1 MKFHPDV
8 PASPTSPMT
17 SEATLL
23 SNLSGTIA
31 PSPDLVSVIERVHFY
46 TGVSEDHP
54 LLFQRSDVQTRPFI
68 IPQERHSVIP
78 EKTAHGANHM
88 VLKSAFWKETV
99 APEIISLLK
108 DKTRGVRVSSMLP
121 VRFSTPGEDGK
132 DVFDDHIVLWISVH
146 PNTTEETACRDANAD
161 ILAILSKHGVQDVAV
176 HWIEGAVERLGGPP
190 EMMSVASDTD
200 PTQYI
205 RRALT
210 AVLGVPLAAEEMA
223 ANDAQGSLGLYFHEG
238 KDRHGNKST
247 RVMAITNKHV
257 TSSDTTKDYQFSG
270 RSGAPRQYIRNCGA
284 RRFQQVLNETRARI
298 AERLGD
304 TKLYAE
310 QLATLA
316 AKPKSEDEEKAE
328 QDEDDF
334 ERKQQDLKRAE
345 KDIVKLG
352 KFLQLLTST
361 WSDAYQRIIGAL
373 DWAPKIANNLDSR
386 CYTRDLGVIALNNKK
401 FKENF
406 QGNYVYLSTY

>member
-1 MKFHPDV
+1 MSNDEKIVDLSDMELISLEFLGSSAAQQVIDFIEAIRKVPMQFKWLTVFQLQCLSAQMKFHPDV

-46 TGVSEDHP
+46 TGVSEDHCP

-205 RRALT
+205 R
-210 AVLGVPLAAEEMA
+210 
-223 ANDAQGSLGLYFHEG
+223 
-238 KDRHGNKST
+238 
-247 RVMAITNKHV
+247 
-257 TSSDTTKDYQFSG
+257 
-270 RSGAPRQYIRNCGA
+270 
-284 RRFQQVLNETRARI
+284 
-298 AERLGD
+298 
-304 TKLYAE
+304 
-310 QLATLA
+310 
-316 AKPKSEDEEKAE
+316 
-328 QDEDDF
+328 
-334 ERKQQDLKRAE
+334 
-345 KDIVKLG
+345 
-352 KFLQLLTST
+352 
-361 WSDAYQRIIGAL
+361 
-373 DWAPKIANNLDSR
+373 
-386 CYTRDLGVIALNNKK
+386 
-401 FKENF
+401 
-406 QGNYVYLSTY
+406 